1 MKWPNYAWI
10 LHSYHLEDLLKL
22 ANPGEVCGKSSMLD
36 AIFTFQ
42 LAQELKSDTNNMQ
55 KPNPFGVL
63 LQDANWALAFAASN
77 KSYSLCGSHCQVQT
91 FL

>member
-22 ANPGEVCGKSSMLD
+22 ASPGEVCGKSSMLD

-55 KPNPFGVL
+55 I
-63 LQDANWALAFAASN
+63 
-77 KSYSLCGSHCQVQT
+77 
-91 FL
+91 